1 MGVLMKPLRAIFA
14 ASLAYTIAA
23 LVLSGFAMAA
33 EWHIAKMSGDV
44 RIFHNNVTWVSLN
57 PDRTI
62 KSGDAIW
69 TGHNG
74 RVMLSS
80 DVGNVLLKPRS
91 LVKIPEQFL
100 SKDRTVLFQSMGT
113 VEADIQKRDRQ
124 HFSIQSPYLAAVV
137 KGTKFSIE
145 IKDGKTRLDVT
156 EGLVEATDTESG
168 QVVAVAAG
176 QHVSKV
182 NGTTSGLS
190 GNAAGLGKSGSDGS
204 VDPEGNGGAGGS
216 SGNSGGGDNDKVNS
230 NNRDSDNGKKLGHF
244 KK

>member
-1 MGVLMKPLRAIFA
+1 MKPLRAIFA
-14 ASLAYTIAA
+14 AAFAYTIAA
-23 LVLSGFAMAA
+23 LLLSGFAMAA
-33 EWHIAKMSGDV
+33 EWRIAKMSGDV

-57 PDRTI
+57 ADRTI

-100 SKDRTVLFQSMGT
+100 SKDHTVLFQSMGT
-113 VEADIQKRDRQ
+113 LEADIQKRDRQ

-137 KGTKFSIE
+137 KGTRFSIE

-156 EGLVEATDTESG
+156 EGLVEATDMESG
-168 QVVAVAAG
+168 QIVAVAAG
-176 QHVSKV
+176 QHVFKV
-182 NGTTSGLS
+182 NGTASGMS
-190 GNAAGLGKSGSDGS
+190 GNAAGLGNSGSGGSTNPNDDGGGADGS
-204 VDPEGNGGAGGS
+204 S
-216 SGNSGGGDNDKVNS
+216 SNSGGGDNDMAKS
-230 NNRDSDNGKKLGHF
+230 NNRDNGNGKKLGHF
-244 KK
+244 K